1 MKKILRW
8 LKALLRV
15 SNTRYVTL
23 ENVKKID
30 DLETKIVQQQKK
42 IDDLETKS
50 EQQQKKI
57 DDLETKSEQ
66 QQKKIDELYKQ
77 NYKSIKLYSRKLLE
91 EILKDGL

>member
-57 DDLETKSEQ
+57 D
-66 QQKKIDELYKQ
+66 ELYKQ